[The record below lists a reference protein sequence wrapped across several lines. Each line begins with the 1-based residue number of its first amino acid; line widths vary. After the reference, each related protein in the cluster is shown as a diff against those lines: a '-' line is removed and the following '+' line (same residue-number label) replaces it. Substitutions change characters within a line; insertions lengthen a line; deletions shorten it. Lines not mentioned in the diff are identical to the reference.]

1 MKDHLPPE
9 TEIPGTPWRS
19 WSRGW
24 SLGLARVTVVVLSLL
39 STGCATGSGGRDPR
53 GLVEGSE
60 SFDQAALNA
69 RAANEA
75 LVRSRRVMYAWL
87 EHADPRTGLL
97 PRNLM
102 ESKDIWNARDAAA
115 DLYPFFVLTAWFTDP
130 ALYAGRMQEILL
142 TETALT
148 SRVGRLADTY
158 SFSKQDFDRKELDME
173 EVQFGSA
180 EYMKDGLMP
189 ITEWLGVSPWRAR
202 MLGLLDDSWRY
213 ATVETPHGRITSQ
226 NVEVNGDQLQVLNR
240 MYWVTRDERYLD
252 YAERLGDFY
261 LLSENHPTR
270 NFDRLRLRDHG
281 NEVVSG
287 LVELYATLREA
298 RPAKA
303 ARYREPIHAMLDRI
317 LEVARNPD
325 GLFYNVVDPRSGQP
339 IDRGIADNFGYI
351 LNGFHTV
358 YQIDGKTEYR
368 DAVRRALAVLN
379 EKYRSYDW
387 ENGGADGDADAVE
400 GALNLYNR
408 EPVPAAAEWIEHQ
421 IRFMWSKQDSAH
433 RANAQHLRGTGVV
446 EGGHP
451 DGNFNRTSLMY
462 ALWKTQGASVHPWRP
477 DLLLGAVRDGS
488 SVLLTLAAAEP
499 WAGKLRFDS
508 PRHRTQMGMPRDWP
522 RMNQFPEWFTV
533 EAGAR
538 YRVTEAGGR
547 SLGEYS
553 GEELR
558 EGISLDLAGGTE
570 RRLVVSPL

>member
-1 MKDHLPPE
+1 MKA
-9 TEIPGTPWRS
+9 
-19 WSRGW
+19 SRFAG
-24 SLGLARVTVVVLSLL
+24 
-39 STGCATGSGGRDPR
+39 
-53 GLVEGSE
+53 
-60 SFDQAALNA
+60 AALVALLCAPAGGHAQRDAAFAEAAANA

-75 LVRSRRVMYAWL
+75 LVRSQRVMYAWL

-97 PRNLM
+97 PRNLL
-102 ESKDIWNARDAAA
+102 ESTDIWNARDAAA
-115 DLYPFFVLTAWFTDP
+115 DLYPYFVLTAWFTDP
-130 ALYAGRMQEILL
+130 DLYAGRMQEILL
-142 TETALT
+142 TETALI

-158 SFSKQDFDRKELDME
+158 SFSKQGFDKQELDMA

-202 MLGLLDDSWRY
+202 MLGLLDDSWRF
-213 ATVETPHGRITSQ
+213 AAVETPYGRIPSTD
-226 NVEVNGDQLQVLNR
+226 VEVNGDQLQVLNR

-261 LLSENHPTR
+261 LLGKNHPTR
-270 NFDRLRLRDHG
+270 DFERLRLRDHG

-287 LVELYATLREA
+287 LVELYATLREV

-303 ARYREPIHAMLDRI
+303 ARYREPVHAMLDRI
-317 LEVARNPD
+317 LAVGRNAD
-325 GLFYNVVDPRSGQP
+325 GLFYNVVDPRSGVAV
-339 IDRGIADNFGYI
+339 DSAVADNFGYI
-351 LNGFHTV
+351 LNGFHAV
-358 YQIDGKTEYR
+358 YQIDGKREYR
-368 DAVRRALAVLN
+368 EAVRRALTVLN
-379 EKYRSYDW
+379 EKYRGFDW

-408 EPVPAAAEWIEHQ
+408 EPVPAAAEWIEFQ

-433 RANAQHLRGTGVV
+433 RANAQRFRGTGVV

-462 ALWKTQGASVHPWRP
+462 ALWKTQGTSAQPWRR
-477 DLLLGAVRDGS
+477 DLLLGAVREGDAALVS
-488 SVLLTLAAAEP
+488 IAAAGP

-533 EAGAR
+533 EAGRR
-538 YRVTEAGGR
+538 YRVSEAGGR
-547 SLGEYS
+547 ALGEYS
-553 GEELR
+553 GAELV
-558 EGISLDLAGGTE
+558 EGIAIDLPGGAE
-570 RRLVVSPL
+570 RRLVVAPL

>member
-1 MKDHLPPE
+1 MK
-9 TEIPGTPWRS
+9 T
-19 WSRGW
+19 SR
-24 SLGLARVTVVVLSLL
+24 LARTALL
-39 STGCATGSGGRDPR
+39 ALLTGAYAPR
-53 GLVEGSE
+53 ALEGQFE
-60 SFDQAALNA
+60 QAAANA

-75 LVRSRRVMYAWL
+75 LVRSQRVMYAWL
-87 EHADPRTGLL
+87 QHTDPRTGLL
-97 PRNLM
+97 PRNLL
-102 ESKDIWNARDAAA
+102 ESTDIWNARDAAA

-130 ALYAGRMQEILL
+130 ELYSGRMQEILL
-142 TETALT
+142 TEAALT

-158 SFSKQDFDRKELDME
+158 SFSRQGFAKQELDMA

-213 ATVETPHGRITSQ
+213 ATVETPYGLVPSQ
-226 NVEVNGDQLQVLNR
+226 DVEVNGDQLQVLNR
-240 MYWVTRDERYLD
+240 MYWMTREERYLD

-261 LLSENHPTR
+261 LLSNHHPTR
-270 NFDRLRLRDHG
+270 DFERLRLRDHG

-287 LVELYATLREA
+287 LVELYATLREV

-303 ARYREPIHAMLDRI
+303 ARYREPVHAMLDRI
-317 LEVARNPD
+317 LEVGRNPD

-339 IDRGIADNFGYI
+339 TDSGVADNFGYT

-358 YQIDGKTEYR
+358 YQIDGKAEYR
-368 DAVRRALAVLN
+368 DAVLRALAVLN
-379 EKYRSYDW
+379 EKYRGFDW

-408 EPVPAAAEWIEHQ
+408 EPVPAAAEWIEFQ

-433 RANAQHLRGTGVV
+433 RANAQRFRGTGVV

-462 ALWKTQGASVHPWRP
+462 ALWKTQGTSVHPWRR
-477 DLLLGAVRDGS
+477 DVLLGAVRDGE
-488 SVLLTLAAAEP
+488 SVLLSIAAAEP
-499 WAGKLRFDS
+499 WSGRLRFDS
-508 PRHRTQMGMPRDWP
+508 QRYRTQMRMPRDWP

-533 EAGAR
+533 DAAKR
-538 YRVTEAGGR
+538 YRLTDAGGG

-553 GEELR
+553 GTELM
-558 EGISLDLAGGTE
+558 EGISVELAQGTE
-570 RRLVVSPL
+570 RRLVVSPI